1 MKENSTNLTTKGDLN
16 YDASLAT
23 LFDAYLTYQSVCASN
38 YAYQP
43 VSTDLVFN
51 VQNSV
56 GVEGVGYG
64 KPIHTFQEYC
74 NASKKG
80 IVEIKTS
87 QLSKD
92 MNINAHIIMNEL
104 TSNKEDSNNLYKDIA
119 NLTKFYEAVMATCTT
134 DSGYNPSVKFDDIK
148 YLYCTYGV
156 SFDKNAIFSDRAFTY
171 PNMQSDQS
179 LTGQHEQPTARQ
191 IVENLEKQD
200 ESLVPYYFDIL
211 YQATRSFELST
222 FVAQEDVL
230 AGVAVGAQEA

>member
-1 MKENSTNLTTKGDLN
+1 MKENTKNLTTRGCLD
-16 YDASLAT
+16 YDASLIA

-64 KPIHTFQEYC
+64 KPIHTFQDYC

-92 MNINAHIIMNEL
+92 ANINSYIIMRDYS
-104 TSNKEDSNNLYKDIA
+104 SNKEDCENLNKDIN

-134 DSGYNPSVKFDDIK
+134 DTGYNPSVRFQDIQ
-148 YLYCTYGV
+148 YLYATYGV
-156 SFDKNAIFSDRAFTY
+156 SFDKKALFSDRTFTY
-171 PNMQSDQS
+171 PNMQLSETDK
-179 LTGQHEQPTARQ
+179 LEQPTARQ
-191 IVENLEKQD
+191 IVENLEEQD